1 MDSHNWSALIPV
13 FFIGLFVFSKVMNT
27 WIRARHGYPLDDRR
41 RRADASADDVA
52 GHVKYA
58 LKNRDETIAKLE
70 ERVRVLERI
79 VTDDSKRISDEIDA
93 LQRTV

>member
-1 MDSHNWSALIPV
+1 MHSHSWSMLIPF
-13 FFIGLFVFSKVMNT
+13 FFIGVFAVSKIMNT
-27 WIRARHGYPLDDRR
+27 WIRAKHGYPLEDRR
-41 RRADASADDVA
+41 RRGDDASADDVA

-93 LQRTV
+93 LRTV

>member
-1 MDSHNWSALIPV
+1 MQPHYWSVWIPFLFIAV
-13 FFIGLFVFSKVMNT
+13 FAFSRVMNT

-41 RRADASADDVA
+41 RRGCSDPSADDVA

-79 VTDDSKRISDEIDA
+79 VTDDSKRIANEIDA
-93 LQRTV
+93 LRT

>member
-1 MDSHNWSALIPV
+1 MYPHTWSILIPF
-13 FFIGLFVFSKVMNT
+13 FFIGVFAVSKIMNT

-41 RRADASADDVA
+41 RCADASADDVA

-93 LQRTV
+93 LRTV